1 MRGFLLILMMCWLPV
16 ANGIVVGADQ
26 PAQYLPHLKDRRVS
40 LVVNQTS
47 IVDGKHLVDYLLDN
61 GVTMASVMAPEHG
74 FRGDQG
80 AGEIIRDGIDTKTGV
95 PILSIYGAN
104 KKPSP
109 DMLNDIDILIFD
121 IQDVGTRFY
130 TYIST
135 LHYVM
140 EAAAE
145 NDVPLMVLDRPN
157 PNGRFVDGPV
167 RQPGFESFVGVDPIP
182 VLHGMTVGE
191 LALMIKGEGWINEA
205 DRLLLEIVPVQ
216 DYERTMPW
224 SVAVAPSPNL
234 PNDTAIRLY
243 PSLCFFEGTAVSV
256 GRGTPLPFQLY
267 GHDVVALGDTP
278 FTPVSMASAPSPK
291 LQGKEIMAT
300 VLTDSPIAGLD
311 LSLLLES
318 YQAFKANAQP
328 FFTRPAFFD
337 KLAGTDS
344 LREAIMRGE
353 SEAQIRAGWQEE
365 LATFRRQ
372 RAPYLL
378 YPPDSP

>member
-1 MRGFLLILMMCWLPV
+1 MRHILLILLLVWLPV
-16 ANGIVVGADQ
+16 ANAVVVGADQ
-26 PAQYLPHLKDRRVS
+26 PEQYLPHLEDRRVS

-47 IVDGKHLVDYLLDN
+47 MVGDTHLVDFLLEKDVN
-61 GVTMASVMAPEHG
+61 VVSVMAPEHG

-80 AGEIIRDGIDTKTGV
+80 AGEIIDDAVDVKTGI

-104 KKPSP
+104 KKPSA
-109 DMLNDIDILIFD
+109 DMLKNVDVLIFD

-145 NDVPLMVLDRPN
+145 NNVPVMVFDRPN

-167 RQPGFESFVGVDPIP
+167 RKPGFESFVGVDPIP

-191 LALMIKGEGWINEA
+191 LALMIKGESWINQA
-205 DRLLLEIVPVQ
+205 DELLLEVLPVR
-216 DYERTMPW
+216 DYQRSMAW
-224 SVAVAPSPNL
+224 SLDVAPSPNL

-256 GRGTPLPFQLY
+256 GRGTKLPFQIY
-267 GHDVVALGDTP
+267 GHDVVPLGDTP
-278 FTPVSMASAPSPK
+278 FTPVSMQSAPSPK
-291 LQGKEIMAT
+291 LEGKEILAT
-300 VLTDSPIAGLD
+300 VLTDSNIEGLD
-311 LSLLLES
+311 LTPLLES
-318 YQAFKANAQP
+318 YRAFAAKGET

-344 LREAIMRGE
+344 LRKAILRGE
-353 SEAQIRAGWQEE
+353 DEASIRASWQEE
-365 LATFRRQ
+365 LEVFKHQ

-378 YPPDSP
+378 YP